1 MVLASKDEASK
12 TSAKNEAWLSRSFQD
27 LSKIFPRSFP
37 IKAEAT
43 NQVTAE
49 PDQNR
54 SAMQAMRLLGSQL
67 GITALHRSLSVRD
80 ELQQFIQA

>member
-1 MVLASKDEASK
+1 MKPGFRNHSKC
-12 TSAKNEAWLSRSFQD
+12 
-27 LSKIFPRSFP
+27 SKIFPRSFP

-49 PDQNR
+49 PGQNR

-67 GITALHRSLSVRD
+67 GITALHRSLSARD